1 MAENI
6 NDITVNYEEEGEVLV
21 EELDKIILT
30 RGAWTSILFRYRERD
45 RRSGAMGPP
54 KATLRR
60 YQKYQGVFKKRDAIN
75 LSAEAARALT
85 SVLNQWLD
93 EGLLGQAPAE
103 DEEDGCSS

>member
-6 NDITVNYEEEGEVLV
+6 NDITVTYEEDGDVLV
-21 EELDKIILT
+21 EELEKVILN

-45 RRSGAMGPP
+45 RQSGQMGPP

-75 LSAEAARALT
+75 LSADTARTLVET
-85 SVLNQWLD
+85 LNQWL
-93 EGLLGQAPAE
+93 EGGLLGGKGQSE
-103 DEEDGCSS
+103 DEDN

>member
-21 EELDKIILT
+21 EELEKVILN

-45 RRSGAMGPP
+45 RRTGEMGAP

-60 YQKYQGVFKKRDAIN
+60 FQKYQGVFKKRDAIN
-75 LSAEAARALT
+75 LSAETARTLIDT
-85 SVLNQWLD
+85 LQNWLD
-93 EGLLGQAPAE
+93 EGLLGKGGSE
-103 DEEDGCSS
+103 NEEA

>member
-6 NDITVNYEEEGEVLV
+6 NDITVNYEEEGELLV
-21 EELDKIILT
+21 EEIDKVILT
-30 RGAWTSILFRYRERD
+30 RGAWTSILFRYRERE

-75 LSAEAARALT
+75 LSADAAKTLVET
-85 SVLNQWLD
+85 LGQWLA
-93 EGLLGQAPAE
+93 EGLLGKGPDD
-103 DEEDGCSS
+103 DE

>member
-6 NDITVNYEEEGEVLV
+6 NDITVTYEEDGEVLV
-21 EELDKIILT
+21 EELEKVILN

-45 RRSGAMGPP
+45 RQSGQMGPP

-75 LSAEAARALT
+75 LSAETARTLVET
-85 SVLNQWLD
+85 LNQWLD
-93 EGLLGQAPAE
+93 GGLLGGKGQSE
-103 DEEDGCSS
+103 DEG

>member
-6 NDITVNYEEEGEVLV
+6 NDITVTYEEDGEVLV
-21 EELDKIILT
+21 EELEKVILN

-45 RRSGAMGPP
+45 RQSGQMGPP

-75 LSAEAARALT
+75 LSADTARTLVET
-85 SVLNQWLD
+85 LNQWL
-93 EGLLGQAPAE
+93 EGGLLGGKGQSE
-103 DEEDGCSS
+103 DEDN

>member
-6 NDITVNYEEEGEVLV
+6 NDITVTYEEDGEVLV
-21 EELDKIILT
+21 EELEKVILN

-45 RRSGAMGPP
+45 RQSGQMGPP

-75 LSAEAARALT
+75 LSADTARTLVET
-85 SVLNQWLD
+85 LNQWL
-93 EGLLGQAPAE
+93 EGGLLGGKGQPE
-103 DEEDGCSS
+103 EEDN

>member
-6 NDITVNYEEEGEVLV
+6 NDITVTYEEDGEVLV
-21 EELDKIILT
+21 EELEKVILN

-45 RRSGAMGPP
+45 RQSGQMGPP

-75 LSAEAARALT
+75 LSADTARTLIET
-85 SVLNQWLD
+85 LNQWL
-93 EGLLGQAPAE
+93 EGGLLGGKGQPE
-103 DEEDGCSS
+103 EEDS

>member
-21 EELDKIILT
+21 EELDKVILT

-45 RRSGAMGPP
+45 RRTGLLGPP

-60 YQKYQGVFKKRDAIN
+60 YQKFQGVFKKRDAIN
-75 LSAEAARALT
+75 LSAEAARTLT
-85 SVLNQWLD
+85 VTLNHWLND
-93 EGLLGQAPAE
+93 GLLGQGSAE
-103 DEEDGCSS
+103 SEED

>member
-6 NDITVNYEEEGEVLV
+6 NDITVNYEEDGELLV
-21 EELDKIILT
+21 EELEKVILN

-45 RRSGAMGPP
+45 RQSGQMGAP

-75 LSAEAARALT
+75 LSVDTARTLVT
-85 SVLNQWLD
+85 TLEKWLD
-93 EGLLGQAPAE
+93 EGLLGKAA
-103 DEEDGCSS
+103 DEGDQEA

>member
-6 NDITVNYEEEGEVLV
+6 NDITVNYEEEGELLV
-21 EELDKIILT
+21 EELEKVILN

-45 RRSGAMGPP
+45 RQTGQMGPP

-75 LSAEAARALT
+75 LSADAAKTLLT
-85 SVLNQWLD
+85 TLEKWLA
-93 EGLLGQAPAE
+93 EGLLGKGPA
-103 DEEDGCSS
+103 DGEQE